1 MTLPWSLCRLENA
14 AAHVVGGGGG
24 GGGGSSVWGDHGTNV
39 ALSTTTITNDTAA
52 GTAGS
57 YSAVRGTLAHTTGK
71 YYFEVK
77 VLTAPASSIVQIGV
91 MDDTTANGA
100 AMDAIPSSTPKS
112 AANTGFNGNH
122 DGNGGGSGWNGSDTG
137 AGWSLVDGDVLG
149 YALDLNNQFG
159 YLAKNNVWF
168 SSGDPTSGASGTGN
182 IANAI
187 SGNVRPAIWVFGSVG
202 GLYKLVTAT
211 AAFTY
216 TPPSGYSAWG

>member
-1 MTLPWSLCRLENA
+1 MTLPWTSCRLDNA
-14 AAHVVGGGGG
+14 AAHVVGGG

-39 ALSTTTITNDTAA
+39 VLSTTTITNDTAA

-57 YSAVRGTLAHTTGK
+57 YSAVRGTLAHTATGK

-77 VLTAPASSIVQIGV
+77 VLTAPGSSIVQIGI

-100 AMDAIPSSTPKS
+100 AMDNAPGGTPKS

-122 DGNGGGSGWNGSDTG
+122 DGNIWNGNDTG

-149 YALDLNNQFG
+149 YALDLIDPLTGFG

-168 SSGDPTSGASGTGN
+168 LSGDPTSGTSHTGCVASAVLGN
-182 IANAI
+182 A
-187 SGNVRPAIWVFGSVG
+187 RPAMWVFGSVG
-202 GLYKLVTAT
+202 GLYKLVTA
-211 AAFTY
+211 APFSY
-216 TPPSGYSAWG
+216 SPPSGYVAWG